1 MYVTDWTNV
10 RHVPFS
16 AGRFD
21 LERNIAT
28 IRDFIRTLHPGLSVI
43 GVCQGGASALA
54 ATALLAKA
62 REPTPSALVLIG
74 APIDPQAH
82 PTQVV
87 KLLGSRPINWFDAN
101 LISEVEPQY
110 LGCDRPV
117 YAAQRQLTGLLA
129 YFARHFGDELW
140 VKLRVDD
147 GRDATSFP
155 FADLVTSI
163 MDIDAAFFLENIRHI
178 YQERA
183 LAMGTMVCEGASVDL
198 QALRDTALLTVEGTW
213 DDIAAPGQTSA
224 AHILCTSIP
233 SELHASLVV
242 PRSGHFS
249 LFHGQTWRRDVLP
262 VIRDFCCRYGER

>member
-1 MYVTDWTNV
+1 M
-10 RHVPFS
+10 
-16 AGRFD
+16 
-21 LERNIAT
+21 
-28 IRDFIRTLHPGLSVI
+28 
-43 GVCQGGASALA
+43 
-54 ATALLAKA
+54 
-62 REPTPSALVLIG
+62 
-74 APIDPQAH
+74 
-82 PTQVV
+82 

-129 YFARHFGDELW
+129 YFARHFGNELW
-140 VKLRVDD
+140 VKLWVDD

-163 MDIDAAFFLENIRHI
+163 MDIDAAFFLENIQHI

-233 SELHASLVV
+233 SELP
-242 PRSGHFS
+242 PRWSSREAGISRSFTAK
-249 LFHGQTWRRDVLP
+249 HGAAT
-262 VIRDFCCRYGER
+262 CCRSSVTSAAGTAKGKLSVL